1 MLTEVKYPWMVL
13 MKDPIVKF
21 HKNPSRKCQFSLSD
35 GIDDILIGQMLT
47 THYFTHYV
55 VNPMVTKL
63 WDKITD

>member
-1 MLTEVKYPWMVL
+1 MVL

-63 WDKITD
+63 